1 MTHHK
6 LIINISLI
14 IYIYIYIYIY
24 MYNILIDKYLF
35 IVHI

>member
-14 IYIYIYIYIY
+14 IYIYIYIFYFKKWAHIDQK
-24 MYNILIDKYLF
+24 ILK
-35 IVHI
+35 